1 MEDKAKRII
10 ELCLQEKSKNPIE
23 IFHNIAKMDF
33 IRIHGPEHHVLDGA
47 ALLTAYYNAGGQIDL
62 QAGLHEV
69 MRRGLQ
75 MPGATCGMWGVCG
88 AVSAMGAALSIIDGT
103 GPLSTDGSWGKH
115 MEFTSKALWRLSE
128 VGGPR
133 CCKRDAFLSF
143 QKAIEY
149 INDNYDVKLES
160 SDIECDFSE
169 KNEQCIK
176 EKCPFHKKPKKK
188 VAFICV
194 HNSCRSQIAEA
205 LGRHLASDVFE
216 SYSAGTE
223 TKPQINQDAVRIMK
237 KLYGIDMEQTQYS
250 KLISDIPAP
259 DIAISMGCNVSC
271 PFIGR
276 AFDDNWGLE
285 DPTGK
290 ADEAYEAVIKEIE
303 KRIWKLREEPETEEE
318 K

>member
-1 MEDKAKRII
+1 MEDRERKII
-10 ELCLQEKSKNPIE
+10 EACLQEKSKNPVD
-23 IFHNIAKMDF
+23 IFFNIAHMDF
-33 IRIHGPEHHVLDGA
+33 VRIHGPEHHVLDGA
-47 ALLTAYYNAGGQIDL
+47 ALLTAYYNAGGKIEL
-62 QAGLHEV
+62 QTSLNEL
-69 MRRGLQ
+69 MKRGLQ

-88 AVSAMGAALSIIDGT
+88 AVSSMGAALSIIDGT
-103 GPLSTDGSWGKH
+103 GPLSTDSTWGKH
-115 MEFTSKALWRLSE
+115 MEFTSKALCSLSQ

-143 QKAIEY
+143 QKSIEY
-149 INDNYDVKLES
+149 INENYDVKLEKS
-160 SDIECDFSE
+160 SIECCFSE

-176 EKCPFHKKPKKK
+176 ERCPFYKGKKKK

-205 LGRHLASDVFE
+205 LGKHLASDVFE

-223 TKPQINQDAVRIMK
+223 IKPQINQDAVRNMK
-237 KLYGIDMEQTQYS
+237 ELYGIDMEQMQYS
-250 KLISDIPAP
+250 KLISDIPEP
-259 DIAISMGCNVSC
+259 DIAISMGCNVGC

-290 ADEAYEAVIKEIE
+290 EDKDFRLVIAEIE
-303 KRIWKLREEPETEEE
+303 SNILQLKKELA
-318 K
+318 